1 MSVLVPASNIL
12 FDRRACPLPDAEAGT
27 LTDTDRPRGPL
38 GRVTVIMPTYNEREN
53 LESIA
58 ARVRGSVP
66 DADLLVVDDNSPD
79 GTGELADK
87 LAAGDE
93 RIHVLHRP
101 GKAGLGAA
109 YIAGFGWALEQGYGV
124 MVEMD
129 ADGSHQPE
137 DLPRLLTALQDADL
151 VIGSRWVPGGT
162 VRNWPKSREALSRGA
177 NTYARLML
185 RVPVHDTTAGY
196 RAYRAA
202 TLRAI
207 DLGSVQSQGYCFQI
221 DLTRRALNAGLTVVE
236 VPITFVDRTRGASKM
251 SRAVMAEAFWR
262 VAQWGIA
269 DRLRPRRKPGRR

>member
-1 MSVLVPASNIL
+1 MPVLVPASNIL

-38 GRVTVIMPTYNEREN
+38 GRVAVIMPTYNEREN

-58 ARVRGSVP
+58 ARVRSSVP

-93 RIHVLHRP
+93 QIHVLHRP

-129 ADGSHQPE
+129 ADGSHQPQ
-137 DLPRLLTALQDADL
+137 DLPRLLAALRDADL

-196 RAYRAA
+196 RAYRAQ
-202 TLRAI
+202 TLRTI

-221 DLTRRALNAGLTVVE
+221 DLTRRALNAGLTVIE

-262 VAQWGIA
+262 VAQWGVS
-269 DRLRPRRKPGRR
+269 DRLHRRRKPAGR